1 MTEEDLVFKREN
13 LYRFSFFIE
22 NGGVEMELLKV
33 LKRNGDI
40 VDFNRLKIEKAIVG
54 AMEDLGPEHINEGLA
69 KRIARDIERELEAGV
84 LFDGRNT
91 SKTLSNPSGDNTRKT
106 LTPIPIHAIED
117 RVEEKLM
124 GSHCKDVARQYIVY
138 RASKAKIRLEKQALD
153 LLNDSNEELKTEN
166 SNKNTILNSTQRDYM
181 AGILCKDISR
191 NYFSKDLLRAHDK
204 GMIHIHDLD
213 FSPALP
219 MFNCCLVNLDDML
232 ENGTRLS
239 DMDIVKPKS
248 FMTACAVTAQIIFA
262 VSGNQYGGQ
271 TISLS
276 HLAPFVKISK
286 EKYERKYRE
295 LGFSG
300 ENLEKLT
307 EFSLKKEIKDGIQ
320 CLVYNV
326 ITMSNSNGQ
335 APFLSIFLWINEKSD
350 YIKETAMLIEEM
362 IQQRLDGF
370 KDKNGRAVTI
380 AFPKLLYV
388 LDDNNTYPDSPYYY
402 LTELAA
408 RCTAKR
414 MVPDYISAKK
424 MREYKEG
431 NVFPCM
437 GCVDGDEIITYK
449 FKNNIYVESFKR
461 MWFRFSKCFEVKT
474 QNNGIDEYIDLK
486 DVTIYDTKK
495 GFADCYRIIKNRSQ
509 RWKQIA
515 FENGRNILCTEDH
528 PFETENRGIVQAK
541 DLQYTDL
548 IKVNYSSYA
557 EESMD
562 KNNLEAWFLGFMLC
576 DGCYQNN
583 HVFASIAAQGED
595 DIAKRWNYVVKS
607 YYKMNSQIKL
617 WERGKKGTYYDLIM
631 LSNGN
636 YALKEIIQ
644 YFTELFGGIN
654 KISRKIPH
662 EVFSWDRSAK
672 LAFLAGMIDADG
684 YINRTTHGGS
694 IVQLGSTNKELSL
707 QQLYLAQTLGMEA
720 KIYLNHYSKKNP
732 DLIRYR
738 VEFTPTNE
746 LVEKIACEKK
756 KNNYIERE
764 QIKHVDLAKPKKIM
778 SVEKEDYSYDV
789 TTESEHFEVSGIYSH
804 NCRSFLQPY
813 YDENNQPKFYGR
825 FNQGVVT
832 LNLPYVAMQSKGNK
846 EEFWKLLEE
855 ATQKCYEALMIRHN
869 RLKKVKS
876 DVSPIHWQYG
886 ALARLN
892 PGETIEKLLYNDYS
906 SISLG
911 YAGLYECTKYM
922 TGYSHTDEHGHDFA
936 LQVMEFLNE
945 KCRKWKEE
953 THIGFSLYGTPLES
967 TTGKFAKALQRDFGV
982 VKNVSDHDYVTN
994 SYHICVRE
1002 NIDAFSKLKFE
1013 AEFQGLSTGGM
1024 ISYIEVPSMY
1034 TNIDALLSVMQFI
1047 YENTMYAEINTKSD
1061 YCFDCGFEGEIES
1074 VQDENGKYIWRCPNC
1089 GNTKLDRM
1097 SVVRRTCGYIGS
1109 NYWNQARTAEI
1120 HDRVLHL

>member
-84 LFDGRNT
+84 LFDGRNP
-91 SKTLSNPSGDNTRKT
+91 SKTLSNPSGDNTSNT

-213 FSPALP
+213 FSPVLP

-350 YIKETAMLIEEM
+350 YVKETAMLIEEM

-388 LDDNNTYPDSPYYY
+388 LDDNNTYPDSPYFY

-424 MREYKEG
+424 MSEYKEG
-431 NVFPCM
+431 NIFPCM
-437 GCVDGDEIITYK
+437 G
-449 FKNNIYVESFKR
+449 
-461 MWFRFSKCFEVKT
+461 
-474 QNNGIDEYIDLK
+474 
-486 DVTIYDTKK
+486 
-495 GFADCYRIIKNRSQ
+495 
-509 RWKQIA
+509 
-515 FENGRNILCTEDH
+515 
-528 PFETENRGIVQAK
+528 
-541 DLQYTDL
+541 
-548 IKVNYSSYA
+548 
-557 EESMD
+557 
-562 KNNLEAWFLGFMLC
+562 
-576 DGCYQNN
+576 
-583 HVFASIAAQGED
+583 
-595 DIAKRWNYVVKS
+595 
-607 YYKMNSQIKL
+607 
-617 WERGKKGTYYDLIM
+617 
-631 LSNGN
+631 
-636 YALKEIIQ
+636 
-644 YFTELFGGIN
+644 
-654 KISRKIPH
+654 
-662 EVFSWDRSAK
+662 
-672 LAFLAGMIDADG
+672 
-684 YINRTTHGGS
+684 
-694 IVQLGSTNKELSL
+694 
-707 QQLYLAQTLGMEA
+707 
-720 KIYLNHYSKKNP
+720 
-732 DLIRYR
+732 
-738 VEFTPTNE
+738 
-746 LVEKIACEKK
+746 
-756 KNNYIERE
+756 
-764 QIKHVDLAKPKKIM
+764 
-778 SVEKEDYSYDV
+778 
-789 TTESEHFEVSGIYSH
+789 
-804 NCRSFLQPY
+804 CRSFLQPY
-813 YDENNQPKFYGR
+813 YDENGSSKFYGR

-832 LNLPYVAMQSKGNK
+832 LNLPYVAMQSKGNVVD
-846 EEFWKLLEE
+846 FWRLLEE

-869 RLKKVKS
+869 RLKRVKS

-892 PGETIEKLLYNDYS
+892 QGETIEKLLYNDYS

-936 LQVMEFLNE
+936 IQVMEFLDK
-945 KCRKWKEE
+945 KCKKWKEE

-982 VKNVSDHDYVTN
+982 VKDVSDHDYVTN

-1034 TNIDALLSVMQFI
+1034 TNIDALLSVMQYI

>member
-69 KRIARDIERELEAGV
+69 KRIARDIERELEVGV
-84 LFDGRNT
+84 LFDGRNP
-91 SKTLSNPSGDNTRKT
+91 SKTLSNPSGDNTSKT

-213 FSPALP
+213 FSPVLP

-350 YIKETAMLIEEM
+350 YVKETAMLIEEM

-388 LDDNNTYPDSPYYY
+388 LDDNNTYPDSPYFY

-424 MREYKEG
+424 MSEYKEG
-431 NVFPCM
+431 NIFPCM
-437 GCVDGDEIITYK
+437 G
-449 FKNNIYVESFKR
+449 
-461 MWFRFSKCFEVKT
+461 
-474 QNNGIDEYIDLK
+474 
-486 DVTIYDTKK
+486 
-495 GFADCYRIIKNRSQ
+495 
-509 RWKQIA
+509 
-515 FENGRNILCTEDH
+515 
-528 PFETENRGIVQAK
+528 
-541 DLQYTDL
+541 
-548 IKVNYSSYA
+548 
-557 EESMD
+557 
-562 KNNLEAWFLGFMLC
+562 
-576 DGCYQNN
+576 
-583 HVFASIAAQGED
+583 
-595 DIAKRWNYVVKS
+595 
-607 YYKMNSQIKL
+607 
-617 WERGKKGTYYDLIM
+617 
-631 LSNGN
+631 
-636 YALKEIIQ
+636 
-644 YFTELFGGIN
+644 
-654 KISRKIPH
+654 
-662 EVFSWDRSAK
+662 
-672 LAFLAGMIDADG
+672 
-684 YINRTTHGGS
+684 
-694 IVQLGSTNKELSL
+694 
-707 QQLYLAQTLGMEA
+707 
-720 KIYLNHYSKKNP
+720 
-732 DLIRYR
+732 
-738 VEFTPTNE
+738 
-746 LVEKIACEKK
+746 
-756 KNNYIERE
+756 
-764 QIKHVDLAKPKKIM
+764 
-778 SVEKEDYSYDV
+778 
-789 TTESEHFEVSGIYSH
+789 
-804 NCRSFLQPY
+804 CRSFLQPY
-813 YDENNQPKFYGR
+813 YDENGSSKFYGR

-832 LNLPYVAMQSKGNK
+832 LNLPYVAMQSKGNVVD
-846 EEFWKLLEE
+846 FWRLLEE

-869 RLKKVKS
+869 RLKRVKS

-892 PGETIEKLLYNDYS
+892 QGETIEKLLYNDYS

-936 LQVMEFLNE
+936 IQVMEFLDK
-945 KCRKWKEE
+945 KCKKWKEE

-982 VKNVSDHDYVTN
+982 VKDVSDHDYVTN

-1034 TNIDALLSVMQFI
+1034 TNIDALLSVMQYI

>member
-1 MTEEDLVFKREN
+1 
-13 LYRFSFFIE
+13 
-22 NGGVEMELLKV
+22 MELLKV

-40 VDFNRLKIEKAIVG
+40 VDFDRLKIEKAIVG

-69 KRIARDIERELEAGV
+69 KRIARDIERELEEGV
-84 LFDGRNT
+84 IFDGRNP
-91 SKTLSNPSGDNTRKT
+91 SKTLPNPSGDNTSKT
-106 LTPIPIHAIED
+106 LTPIPINIIED

-335 APFLSIFLWINEKSD
+335 APFLSIFLWLNEKPD
-350 YIKETAMLIEEM
+350 YVKETAMLIEEM

-437 GCVDGDEIITYK
+437 G
-449 FKNNIYVESFKR
+449 
-461 MWFRFSKCFEVKT
+461 
-474 QNNGIDEYIDLK
+474 
-486 DVTIYDTKK
+486 
-495 GFADCYRIIKNRSQ
+495 
-509 RWKQIA
+509 
-515 FENGRNILCTEDH
+515 
-528 PFETENRGIVQAK
+528 
-541 DLQYTDL
+541 
-548 IKVNYSSYA
+548 
-557 EESMD
+557 
-562 KNNLEAWFLGFMLC
+562 
-576 DGCYQNN
+576 
-583 HVFASIAAQGED
+583 
-595 DIAKRWNYVVKS
+595 
-607 YYKMNSQIKL
+607 
-617 WERGKKGTYYDLIM
+617 
-631 LSNGN
+631 
-636 YALKEIIQ
+636 
-644 YFTELFGGIN
+644 
-654 KISRKIPH
+654 
-662 EVFSWDRSAK
+662 
-672 LAFLAGMIDADG
+672 
-684 YINRTTHGGS
+684 
-694 IVQLGSTNKELSL
+694 
-707 QQLYLAQTLGMEA
+707 
-720 KIYLNHYSKKNP
+720 
-732 DLIRYR
+732 
-738 VEFTPTNE
+738 
-746 LVEKIACEKK
+746 
-756 KNNYIERE
+756 
-764 QIKHVDLAKPKKIM
+764 
-778 SVEKEDYSYDV
+778 
-789 TTESEHFEVSGIYSH
+789 
-804 NCRSFLQPY
+804 CRSFLQPY

>member
-1 MTEEDLVFKREN
+1 M
-13 LYRFSFFIE
+13 
-22 NGGVEMELLKV
+22 KV

-40 VDFNRLKIEKAIVG
+40 VDFDRLKIEKAIVG

-69 KRIARDIERELEAGV
+69 KRIARDIERELEEGV
-84 LFDGRNT
+84 IFDGRNP
-91 SKTLSNPSGDNTRKT
+91 SKTLPNPSGDNTSKT
-106 LTPIPIHAIED
+106 LTPIPINIIED

-335 APFLSIFLWINEKSD
+335 APFLSIFLWLNEKPD
-350 YIKETAMLIEEM
+350 YVKETAMLIEEM

-437 GCVDGDEIITYK
+437 G
-449 FKNNIYVESFKR
+449 
-461 MWFRFSKCFEVKT
+461 
-474 QNNGIDEYIDLK
+474 
-486 DVTIYDTKK
+486 
-495 GFADCYRIIKNRSQ
+495 
-509 RWKQIA
+509 
-515 FENGRNILCTEDH
+515 
-528 PFETENRGIVQAK
+528 
-541 DLQYTDL
+541 
-548 IKVNYSSYA
+548 
-557 EESMD
+557 
-562 KNNLEAWFLGFMLC
+562 
-576 DGCYQNN
+576 
-583 HVFASIAAQGED
+583 
-595 DIAKRWNYVVKS
+595 
-607 YYKMNSQIKL
+607 
-617 WERGKKGTYYDLIM
+617 
-631 LSNGN
+631 
-636 YALKEIIQ
+636 
-644 YFTELFGGIN
+644 
-654 KISRKIPH
+654 
-662 EVFSWDRSAK
+662 
-672 LAFLAGMIDADG
+672 
-684 YINRTTHGGS
+684 
-694 IVQLGSTNKELSL
+694 
-707 QQLYLAQTLGMEA
+707 
-720 KIYLNHYSKKNP
+720 
-732 DLIRYR
+732 
-738 VEFTPTNE
+738 
-746 LVEKIACEKK
+746 
-756 KNNYIERE
+756 
-764 QIKHVDLAKPKKIM
+764 
-778 SVEKEDYSYDV
+778 
-789 TTESEHFEVSGIYSH
+789 
-804 NCRSFLQPY
+804 CRSFLQPY

>member
-1 MTEEDLVFKREN
+1 
-13 LYRFSFFIE
+13 
-22 NGGVEMELLKV
+22 MELLKV

-40 VDFNRLKIEKAIVG
+40 VDFDRFKIEKAIVG
-54 AMEDLGPEHINEGLA
+54 AMEDLAPEHINEGLA
-69 KRIARDIERELEAGV
+69 KRIARDIERELEEGV
-84 LFDGRNT
+84 LFDGRNP
-91 SKTLSNPSGDNTRKT
+91 SKTLPNPSGDNPSKT
-106 LTPIPIHAIED
+106 LTPIPINIIED

-335 APFLSIFLWINEKSD
+335 APFLSIFLWLNEKPD
-350 YIKETAMLIEEM
+350 YVKETAMLIEEM

-388 LDDNNTYPDSPYYY
+388 LDDNNTYPGSPYYY

-437 GCVDGDEIITYK
+437 G
-449 FKNNIYVESFKR
+449 
-461 MWFRFSKCFEVKT
+461 
-474 QNNGIDEYIDLK
+474 
-486 DVTIYDTKK
+486 
-495 GFADCYRIIKNRSQ
+495 
-509 RWKQIA
+509 
-515 FENGRNILCTEDH
+515 
-528 PFETENRGIVQAK
+528 
-541 DLQYTDL
+541 
-548 IKVNYSSYA
+548 
-557 EESMD
+557 
-562 KNNLEAWFLGFMLC
+562 
-576 DGCYQNN
+576 
-583 HVFASIAAQGED
+583 
-595 DIAKRWNYVVKS
+595 
-607 YYKMNSQIKL
+607 
-617 WERGKKGTYYDLIM
+617 
-631 LSNGN
+631 
-636 YALKEIIQ
+636 
-644 YFTELFGGIN
+644 
-654 KISRKIPH
+654 
-662 EVFSWDRSAK
+662 
-672 LAFLAGMIDADG
+672 
-684 YINRTTHGGS
+684 
-694 IVQLGSTNKELSL
+694 
-707 QQLYLAQTLGMEA
+707 
-720 KIYLNHYSKKNP
+720 
-732 DLIRYR
+732 
-738 VEFTPTNE
+738 
-746 LVEKIACEKK
+746 
-756 KNNYIERE
+756 
-764 QIKHVDLAKPKKIM
+764 
-778 SVEKEDYSYDV
+778 
-789 TTESEHFEVSGIYSH
+789 
-804 NCRSFLQPY
+804 CRSFLQPY

-846 EEFWKLLEE
+846 EEFWRLLEE

-892 PGETIEKLLYNDYS
+892 PGENIEELLYNDYS

-936 LQVMEFLNE
+936 IQVMEILDK
-945 KCRKWKEE
+945 KCKKWKEE

-1034 TNIDALLSVMQFI
+1034 TNIDALLSVMQYI

>member
-69 KRIARDIERELEAGV
+69 KRIARDIEREMEAGV
-84 LFDGRNT
+84 LFDGRNP
-91 SKTLSNPSGDNTRKT
+91 SKTLSNPSGDNTSNT

-350 YIKETAMLIEEM
+350 YVKETAMLIEEM

-437 GCVDGDEIITYK
+437 GC
-449 FKNNIYVESFKR
+449 
-461 MWFRFSKCFEVKT
+461 
-474 QNNGIDEYIDLK
+474 
-486 DVTIYDTKK
+486 
-495 GFADCYRIIKNRSQ
+495 
-509 RWKQIA
+509 
-515 FENGRNILCTEDH
+515 
-528 PFETENRGIVQAK
+528 
-541 DLQYTDL
+541 
-548 IKVNYSSYA
+548 
-557 EESMD
+557 
-562 KNNLEAWFLGFMLC
+562 
-576 DGCYQNN
+576 
-583 HVFASIAAQGED
+583 
-595 DIAKRWNYVVKS
+595 
-607 YYKMNSQIKL
+607 
-617 WERGKKGTYYDLIM
+617 
-631 LSNGN
+631 
-636 YALKEIIQ
+636 
-644 YFTELFGGIN
+644 
-654 KISRKIPH
+654 
-662 EVFSWDRSAK
+662 
-672 LAFLAGMIDADG
+672 
-684 YINRTTHGGS
+684 
-694 IVQLGSTNKELSL
+694 
-707 QQLYLAQTLGMEA
+707 
-720 KIYLNHYSKKNP
+720 
-732 DLIRYR
+732 
-738 VEFTPTNE
+738 
-746 LVEKIACEKK
+746 
-756 KNNYIERE
+756 
-764 QIKHVDLAKPKKIM
+764 
-778 SVEKEDYSYDV
+778 
-789 TTESEHFEVSGIYSH
+789 
-804 NCRSFLQPY
+804 RSFLQPY

-892 PGETIEKLLYNDYS
+892 QGETIEKLLYNDYS

-936 LQVMEFLNE
+936 IQVMEFLDK
-945 KCRKWKEE
+945 KCKKWKEE

-967 TTGKFAKALQRDFGV
+967 TTGKFAKALQRDFGI
-982 VKNVSDHDYVTN
+982 VKDVSDHDYVTN

-1034 TNIDALLSVMQFI
+1034 TNIDALLSVMQYI

-1061 YCFDCGFEGEIES
+1061 YCFDCGYEGEIES

>member
-84 LFDGRNT
+84 LFDGRNP
-91 SKTLSNPSGDNTRKT
+91 SKTLSNPSGDNTSNT
-106 LTPIPIHAIED
+106 LTPIPINIIED

-335 APFLSIFLWINEKSD
+335 APFLSIFLWLNEKPD
-350 YIKETAMLIEEM
+350 YVKETAMLIEEM

-388 LDDNNTYPDSPYYY
+388 LDDNNTYPGSPYYY

-437 GCVDGDEIITYK
+437 G
-449 FKNNIYVESFKR
+449 
-461 MWFRFSKCFEVKT
+461 
-474 QNNGIDEYIDLK
+474 
-486 DVTIYDTKK
+486 
-495 GFADCYRIIKNRSQ
+495 
-509 RWKQIA
+509 
-515 FENGRNILCTEDH
+515 
-528 PFETENRGIVQAK
+528 
-541 DLQYTDL
+541 
-548 IKVNYSSYA
+548 
-557 EESMD
+557 
-562 KNNLEAWFLGFMLC
+562 
-576 DGCYQNN
+576 
-583 HVFASIAAQGED
+583 
-595 DIAKRWNYVVKS
+595 
-607 YYKMNSQIKL
+607 
-617 WERGKKGTYYDLIM
+617 
-631 LSNGN
+631 
-636 YALKEIIQ
+636 
-644 YFTELFGGIN
+644 
-654 KISRKIPH
+654 
-662 EVFSWDRSAK
+662 
-672 LAFLAGMIDADG
+672 
-684 YINRTTHGGS
+684 
-694 IVQLGSTNKELSL
+694 
-707 QQLYLAQTLGMEA
+707 
-720 KIYLNHYSKKNP
+720 
-732 DLIRYR
+732 
-738 VEFTPTNE
+738 
-746 LVEKIACEKK
+746 
-756 KNNYIERE
+756 
-764 QIKHVDLAKPKKIM
+764 
-778 SVEKEDYSYDV
+778 
-789 TTESEHFEVSGIYSH
+789 
-804 NCRSFLQPY
+804 CRSFLQPY

-846 EEFWKLLEE
+846 EEFWRLLEE

-892 PGETIEKLLYNDYS
+892 PGEYIEKLLYNDYS

-936 LQVMEFLNE
+936 VQVMEFLNE

-953 THIGFSLYGTPLES
+953 THVGFSLYGTPLES

-1034 TNIDALLSVMQFI
+1034 TNIDALLSVMQYI

>member
-1 MTEEDLVFKREN
+1 
-13 LYRFSFFIE
+13 
-22 NGGVEMELLKV
+22 MELLKV

-40 VDFNRLKIEKAIVG
+40 VDFDRFKIEKAIVG

-69 KRIARDIERELEAGV
+69 KRIARDIERELEDGV
-84 LFDGRNT
+84 LFDGRNP
-91 SKTLSNPSGDNTRKT
+91 SKTLPNPSGDNPSKT
-106 LTPIPIHAIED
+106 LTPIPINIIED

-335 APFLSIFLWINEKSD
+335 APFLSIFLWLNEKPD
-350 YIKETAMLIEEM
+350 YVKETAMLIEEM

-437 GCVDGDEIITYK
+437 G
-449 FKNNIYVESFKR
+449 
-461 MWFRFSKCFEVKT
+461 
-474 QNNGIDEYIDLK
+474 
-486 DVTIYDTKK
+486 
-495 GFADCYRIIKNRSQ
+495 
-509 RWKQIA
+509 
-515 FENGRNILCTEDH
+515 
-528 PFETENRGIVQAK
+528 
-541 DLQYTDL
+541 
-548 IKVNYSSYA
+548 
-557 EESMD
+557 
-562 KNNLEAWFLGFMLC
+562 
-576 DGCYQNN
+576 
-583 HVFASIAAQGED
+583 
-595 DIAKRWNYVVKS
+595 
-607 YYKMNSQIKL
+607 
-617 WERGKKGTYYDLIM
+617 
-631 LSNGN
+631 
-636 YALKEIIQ
+636 
-644 YFTELFGGIN
+644 
-654 KISRKIPH
+654 
-662 EVFSWDRSAK
+662 
-672 LAFLAGMIDADG
+672 
-684 YINRTTHGGS
+684 
-694 IVQLGSTNKELSL
+694 
-707 QQLYLAQTLGMEA
+707 
-720 KIYLNHYSKKNP
+720 
-732 DLIRYR
+732 
-738 VEFTPTNE
+738 
-746 LVEKIACEKK
+746 
-756 KNNYIERE
+756 
-764 QIKHVDLAKPKKIM
+764 
-778 SVEKEDYSYDV
+778 
-789 TTESEHFEVSGIYSH
+789 
-804 NCRSFLQPY
+804 CRSFLQPY

>member
-1 MTEEDLVFKREN
+1 MFLITYFIKGFILHFYVIIYMTEEDLVFKREN

-22 NGGVEMELLKV
+22 NGGVEMEILQV
-33 LKRNGDI
+33 IKRNGDI
-40 VDFNRLKIEKAIVG
+40 VDFDRLKIEKAILG
-54 AMEDLGPEHINEGLA
+54 AMEDLGEAHINDGLA
-69 KRIARDIERELEAGV
+69 KRIARDIERELR
-84 LFDGRNT
+84 DGENTSKNLAKTHDDNT
-91 SKTLSNPSGDNTRKT
+91 SKTL
-106 LTPIPIHAIED
+106 TPIAIHTIED

-191 NYFSKDLLRAHDK
+191 NYFSKELLRAHDK

-219 MFNCCLVNLDDML
+219 MFNCCLVNLDDMVQ
-232 ENGTRLS
+232 NGTRLS

-262 VSGNQYGGQ
+262 ISGNQYGGQ

-276 HLAPFVKISK
+276 HLAPFVRISK

-300 ENLEKLT
+300 ENLDKLT
-307 EFSLKKEIKDGIQ
+307 NFSLKKEIKDGIQ

-335 APFLSIFLWINEKSD
+335 APFLSIFLWLNEKPN
-350 YIKETAMLIEEM
+350 YVKETAMLIEEM

-388 LDDNNTYPDSPYYY
+388 LDDNNTYPGSSYYY
-402 LTELAA
+402 LTELSAK
-408 RCTAKR
+408 CTAKR

-424 MREYKEG
+424 MKEYKEG

-437 GCVDGDEIITYK
+437 GCVDGDETVSFTII
-449 FKNNIYVESFKR
+449 NNSITRYHNVKIQDMWKMMSEIYP
-461 MWFRFSKCFEVKT
+461 VKK
-474 QNNGIDEYIDLK
+474 QLNGTDEYIDLK
-486 DVTIYDTKK
+486 GVKILDTKK
-495 GFADCYRIIKNRSQ
+495 GDVDCYRIIKNYSKE
-509 RWKQIA
+509 WVEVHFSNHQI
-515 FENGRNILCTEDH
+515 ITCTNDH
-528 PFETENRGIVQAK
+528 PFDTENRGV
-541 DLQYTDL
+541 
-548 IKVNYSSYA
+548 
-557 EESMD
+557 
-562 KNNLEAWFLGFMLC
+562 
-576 DGCYQNN
+576 
-583 HVFASIAAQGED
+583 VFAGQLKINDEIACASLQE
-595 DIAKRWNYVVKS
+595 S
-607 YYKMNSQIKL
+607 
-617 WERGKKGTYYDLIM
+617 
-631 LSNGN
+631 
-636 YALKEIIQ
+636 KEHIVRVIDV
-644 YFTELFGGIN
+644 N
-654 KISRKIPH
+654 KIDKS
-662 EVFSWDRSAK
+662 
-672 LAFLAGMIDADG
+672 
-684 YINRTTHGGS
+684 
-694 IVQLGSTNKELSL
+694 
-707 QQLYLAQTLGMEA
+707 
-720 KIYLNHYSKKNP
+720 
-732 DLIRYR
+732 
-738 VEFTPTNE
+738 
-746 LVEKIACEKK
+746 
-756 KNNYIERE
+756 
-764 QIKHVDLAKPKKIM
+764 
-778 SVEKEDYSYDV
+778 DYSYDV

-832 LNLPYVAMQSKGNK
+832 LNLPYVAMKSKGNI
-846 EEFWKLLEE
+846 EEFWRLMEE

-869 RLKKVKS
+869 RLKRVKS
-876 DVSPIHWQYG
+876 DVSPVHWQYG
-886 ALARLN
+886 GLARLK
-892 PGETIEKLLYNDYS
+892 PGETIEKLLYDDYS

-911 YAGLYECTKYM
+911 YAGLYECTNYM
-922 TGYSHTDEHGHDFA
+922 TGYSHTDERGHDFA
-936 LQVMEFLNE
+936 IQVMKFLND
-945 KCRKWKEE
+945 KCKTWKEN

-967 TTGKFAKALQRDFGV
+967 TTGKFAKALQRDFGI
-982 VKNVSDHDYVTN
+982 VKDVSDHDYVTN

-1013 AEFQGLSTGGM
+1013 SEFQGLSTGGM

-1034 TNIDALLSVMQFI
+1034 TNIEALLSVMQYI

>member
-84 LFDGRNT
+84 LFDGRNP
-91 SKTLSNPSGDNTRKT
+91 SKTLSNPSGDNTSKT
-106 LTPIPIHAIED
+106 LTPIPIHGIED

-213 FSPALP
+213 FSPVLP

-350 YIKETAMLIEEM
+350 YVKETAMLIEEM

-388 LDDNNTYPDSPYYY
+388 LDDNNTYPDSPYFY

-424 MREYKEG
+424 MSEYKEG
-431 NVFPCM
+431 NIFPCM
-437 GCVDGDEIITYK
+437 G
-449 FKNNIYVESFKR
+449 
-461 MWFRFSKCFEVKT
+461 
-474 QNNGIDEYIDLK
+474 
-486 DVTIYDTKK
+486 
-495 GFADCYRIIKNRSQ
+495 
-509 RWKQIA
+509 
-515 FENGRNILCTEDH
+515 
-528 PFETENRGIVQAK
+528 
-541 DLQYTDL
+541 
-548 IKVNYSSYA
+548 
-557 EESMD
+557 
-562 KNNLEAWFLGFMLC
+562 
-576 DGCYQNN
+576 
-583 HVFASIAAQGED
+583 
-595 DIAKRWNYVVKS
+595 
-607 YYKMNSQIKL
+607 
-617 WERGKKGTYYDLIM
+617 
-631 LSNGN
+631 
-636 YALKEIIQ
+636 
-644 YFTELFGGIN
+644 
-654 KISRKIPH
+654 
-662 EVFSWDRSAK
+662 
-672 LAFLAGMIDADG
+672 
-684 YINRTTHGGS
+684 
-694 IVQLGSTNKELSL
+694 
-707 QQLYLAQTLGMEA
+707 
-720 KIYLNHYSKKNP
+720 
-732 DLIRYR
+732 
-738 VEFTPTNE
+738 
-746 LVEKIACEKK
+746 
-756 KNNYIERE
+756 
-764 QIKHVDLAKPKKIM
+764 
-778 SVEKEDYSYDV
+778 
-789 TTESEHFEVSGIYSH
+789 
-804 NCRSFLQPY
+804 CRSFLQPY
-813 YDENNQPKFYGR
+813 YDENGSSKFYGR

-832 LNLPYVAMQSKGNK
+832 LNLPYVAMQSKGNVVD
-846 EEFWKLLEE
+846 FWRLLEE

-869 RLKKVKS
+869 RLKRVKS

-892 PGETIEKLLYNDYS
+892 QGETIEKLLYNDYS

-936 LQVMEFLNE
+936 IQVMEFLDK
-945 KCRKWKEE
+945 KCKKWKEE

-982 VKNVSDHDYVTN
+982 VKDVSDHDYVTN

-1034 TNIDALLSVMQFI
+1034 TNIDALLSVMQYI

>member
-1 MTEEDLVFKREN
+1 
-13 LYRFSFFIE
+13 
-22 NGGVEMELLKV
+22 MEILQV
-33 LKRNGDI
+33 IKRNGDI
-40 VDFNRLKIEKAIVG
+40 VDFDRLKIEKAIVG
-54 AMEDLGPEHINEGLA
+54 AMEDLDEEHINDGLA
-69 KRIARDIERELEAGV
+69 KRIARDIERELRE
-84 LFDGRNT
+84 DENT
-91 SKTLSNPSGDNTRKT
+91 SKNLA
-106 LTPIPIHAIED
+106 PIPIHTIED

-232 ENGTRLS
+232 QNGTRLS

-335 APFLSIFLWINEKSD
+335 APFLSIFLWLNEKPD
-350 YIKETAMLIEEM
+350 YVKETAMLIEEM

-388 LDDNNTYPDSPYYY
+388 LDDNNIYQGSPYYY

-437 GCVDGDEIITYK
+437 GC
-449 FKNNIYVESFKR
+449 
-461 MWFRFSKCFEVKT
+461 
-474 QNNGIDEYIDLK
+474 
-486 DVTIYDTKK
+486 
-495 GFADCYRIIKNRSQ
+495 
-509 RWKQIA
+509 
-515 FENGRNILCTEDH
+515 
-528 PFETENRGIVQAK
+528 
-541 DLQYTDL
+541 
-548 IKVNYSSYA
+548 
-557 EESMD
+557 
-562 KNNLEAWFLGFMLC
+562 
-576 DGCYQNN
+576 
-583 HVFASIAAQGED
+583 
-595 DIAKRWNYVVKS
+595 
-607 YYKMNSQIKL
+607 
-617 WERGKKGTYYDLIM
+617 
-631 LSNGN
+631 
-636 YALKEIIQ
+636 
-644 YFTELFGGIN
+644 
-654 KISRKIPH
+654 
-662 EVFSWDRSAK
+662 
-672 LAFLAGMIDADG
+672 
-684 YINRTTHGGS
+684 
-694 IVQLGSTNKELSL
+694 
-707 QQLYLAQTLGMEA
+707 
-720 KIYLNHYSKKNP
+720 
-732 DLIRYR
+732 
-738 VEFTPTNE
+738 
-746 LVEKIACEKK
+746 
-756 KNNYIERE
+756 
-764 QIKHVDLAKPKKIM
+764 
-778 SVEKEDYSYDV
+778 
-789 TTESEHFEVSGIYSH
+789 
-804 NCRSFLQPY
+804 RSFLQPY

-832 LNLPYVAMQSKGNK
+832 LNLPYVAMQSKGNVVD
-846 EEFWKLLEE
+846 FWRLLEE

-869 RLKKVKS
+869 RLKRVKS

-892 PGETIEKLLYNDYS
+892 QGETIEKLLYNDYS

-936 LQVMEFLNE
+936 IQVMEFLDK
-945 KCRKWKEE
+945 KCKKWKEE

-967 TTGKFAKALQRDFGV
+967 TTGKFAKALQRDFGI
-982 VKNVSDHDYVTN
+982 VKDVSDHDYVTN

-1034 TNIDALLSVMQFI
+1034 TNIDALLSVMQYI

-1061 YCFDCGFEGEIES
+1061 YCFDCGYEGEIES

>member
-1 MTEEDLVFKREN
+1 
-13 LYRFSFFIE
+13 
-22 NGGVEMELLKV
+22 MELLKV

-69 KRIARDIERELEAGV
+69 KRIARDIERELEVGV
-84 LFDGRNT
+84 LFDGRNP
-91 SKTLSNPSGDNTRKT
+91 SKTLSNPSGDNTSKT

-213 FSPALP
+213 FSPVLP

-350 YIKETAMLIEEM
+350 YVKETAMLIEEM

-388 LDDNNTYPDSPYYY
+388 LDDNNTYPDSPYFY

-424 MREYKEG
+424 MSEYKEG
-431 NVFPCM
+431 NIFPCM
-437 GCVDGDEIITYK
+437 G
-449 FKNNIYVESFKR
+449 
-461 MWFRFSKCFEVKT
+461 
-474 QNNGIDEYIDLK
+474 
-486 DVTIYDTKK
+486 
-495 GFADCYRIIKNRSQ
+495 
-509 RWKQIA
+509 
-515 FENGRNILCTEDH
+515 
-528 PFETENRGIVQAK
+528 
-541 DLQYTDL
+541 
-548 IKVNYSSYA
+548 
-557 EESMD
+557 
-562 KNNLEAWFLGFMLC
+562 
-576 DGCYQNN
+576 
-583 HVFASIAAQGED
+583 
-595 DIAKRWNYVVKS
+595 
-607 YYKMNSQIKL
+607 
-617 WERGKKGTYYDLIM
+617 
-631 LSNGN
+631 
-636 YALKEIIQ
+636 
-644 YFTELFGGIN
+644 
-654 KISRKIPH
+654 
-662 EVFSWDRSAK
+662 
-672 LAFLAGMIDADG
+672 
-684 YINRTTHGGS
+684 
-694 IVQLGSTNKELSL
+694 
-707 QQLYLAQTLGMEA
+707 
-720 KIYLNHYSKKNP
+720 
-732 DLIRYR
+732 
-738 VEFTPTNE
+738 
-746 LVEKIACEKK
+746 
-756 KNNYIERE
+756 
-764 QIKHVDLAKPKKIM
+764 
-778 SVEKEDYSYDV
+778 
-789 TTESEHFEVSGIYSH
+789 
-804 NCRSFLQPY
+804 CRSFLQPY
-813 YDENNQPKFYGR
+813 YDENGSSKFYGR

-832 LNLPYVAMQSKGNK
+832 LNLPYVAMQSKGNVVD
-846 EEFWKLLEE
+846 FWRLLEE

-869 RLKKVKS
+869 RLKRVKS

-892 PGETIEKLLYNDYS
+892 QGETIEKLLYNDYS

-936 LQVMEFLNE
+936 IQVMEFLDK
-945 KCRKWKEE
+945 KCKKWKEE

-982 VKNVSDHDYVTN
+982 VKDVSDHDYVTN

-1034 TNIDALLSVMQFI
+1034 TNIDALLSVMQYI

>member
-69 KRIARDIERELEAGV
+69 KRIARDIERELEDGV
-84 LFDGRNT
+84 LFDGRNP
-91 SKTLSNPSGDNTRKT
+91 SKTLPNPSGDNPSKT
-106 LTPIPIHAIED
+106 LTPIPINIIED

-335 APFLSIFLWINEKSD
+335 APFLSIFLWLNEKPD
-350 YIKETAMLIEEM
+350 YVKETAMLIEEM

-437 GCVDGDEIITYK
+437 G
-449 FKNNIYVESFKR
+449 
-461 MWFRFSKCFEVKT
+461 
-474 QNNGIDEYIDLK
+474 
-486 DVTIYDTKK
+486 
-495 GFADCYRIIKNRSQ
+495 
-509 RWKQIA
+509 
-515 FENGRNILCTEDH
+515 
-528 PFETENRGIVQAK
+528 
-541 DLQYTDL
+541 
-548 IKVNYSSYA
+548 
-557 EESMD
+557 
-562 KNNLEAWFLGFMLC
+562 
-576 DGCYQNN
+576 
-583 HVFASIAAQGED
+583 
-595 DIAKRWNYVVKS
+595 
-607 YYKMNSQIKL
+607 
-617 WERGKKGTYYDLIM
+617 
-631 LSNGN
+631 
-636 YALKEIIQ
+636 
-644 YFTELFGGIN
+644 
-654 KISRKIPH
+654 
-662 EVFSWDRSAK
+662 
-672 LAFLAGMIDADG
+672 
-684 YINRTTHGGS
+684 
-694 IVQLGSTNKELSL
+694 
-707 QQLYLAQTLGMEA
+707 
-720 KIYLNHYSKKNP
+720 
-732 DLIRYR
+732 
-738 VEFTPTNE
+738 
-746 LVEKIACEKK
+746 
-756 KNNYIERE
+756 
-764 QIKHVDLAKPKKIM
+764 
-778 SVEKEDYSYDV
+778 
-789 TTESEHFEVSGIYSH
+789 
-804 NCRSFLQPY
+804 CRSFLQPY

-906 SISLG
+906 SISIG

>member
-1 MTEEDLVFKREN
+1 
-13 LYRFSFFIE
+13 
-22 NGGVEMELLKV
+22 MELLKV

-40 VDFNRLKIEKAIVG
+40 VDFDRFKIEKAIVG
-54 AMEDLGPEHINEGLA
+54 AMEDLAPEHINEGLA
-69 KRIARDIERELEAGV
+69 KRIARDIERELEEGV
-84 LFDGRNT
+84 LFDGRNP
-91 SKTLSNPSGDNTRKT
+91 SKTLPNPSGDNTSKT
-106 LTPIPIHAIED
+106 LTPIPIHVIED

-335 APFLSIFLWINEKSD
+335 APFLSIFLWLNEKPD
-350 YIKETAMLIEEM
+350 YVKETAMLIEEM

-437 GCVDGDEIITYK
+437 GC
-449 FKNNIYVESFKR
+449 
-461 MWFRFSKCFEVKT
+461 
-474 QNNGIDEYIDLK
+474 
-486 DVTIYDTKK
+486 
-495 GFADCYRIIKNRSQ
+495 
-509 RWKQIA
+509 
-515 FENGRNILCTEDH
+515 
-528 PFETENRGIVQAK
+528 
-541 DLQYTDL
+541 
-548 IKVNYSSYA
+548 
-557 EESMD
+557 
-562 KNNLEAWFLGFMLC
+562 
-576 DGCYQNN
+576 
-583 HVFASIAAQGED
+583 
-595 DIAKRWNYVVKS
+595 
-607 YYKMNSQIKL
+607 
-617 WERGKKGTYYDLIM
+617 
-631 LSNGN
+631 
-636 YALKEIIQ
+636 
-644 YFTELFGGIN
+644 
-654 KISRKIPH
+654 
-662 EVFSWDRSAK
+662 
-672 LAFLAGMIDADG
+672 
-684 YINRTTHGGS
+684 
-694 IVQLGSTNKELSL
+694 
-707 QQLYLAQTLGMEA
+707 
-720 KIYLNHYSKKNP
+720 
-732 DLIRYR
+732 
-738 VEFTPTNE
+738 
-746 LVEKIACEKK
+746 
-756 KNNYIERE
+756 
-764 QIKHVDLAKPKKIM
+764 
-778 SVEKEDYSYDV
+778 
-789 TTESEHFEVSGIYSH
+789 
-804 NCRSFLQPY
+804 RSFLQPY

-846 EEFWKLLEE
+846 EEFWRLLEE

-892 PGETIEKLLYNDYS
+892 PGENIEELLYNDYS

-936 LQVMEFLNE
+936 IQVMEILDK
-945 KCRKWKEE
+945 KCKKWKEE

-1034 TNIDALLSVMQFI
+1034 TNIDALLSVMQYI

>member
-69 KRIARDIERELEAGV
+69 KRIARDIERELEEGV
-84 LFDGRNT
+84 LFDGRNP
-91 SKTLSNPSGDNTRKT
+91 SKTLPNPSGDNTSKT

-350 YIKETAMLIEEM
+350 YVKETAMLIEEM

-437 GCVDGDEIITYK
+437 G
-449 FKNNIYVESFKR
+449 
-461 MWFRFSKCFEVKT
+461 
-474 QNNGIDEYIDLK
+474 
-486 DVTIYDTKK
+486 
-495 GFADCYRIIKNRSQ
+495 
-509 RWKQIA
+509 
-515 FENGRNILCTEDH
+515 
-528 PFETENRGIVQAK
+528 
-541 DLQYTDL
+541 
-548 IKVNYSSYA
+548 
-557 EESMD
+557 
-562 KNNLEAWFLGFMLC
+562 
-576 DGCYQNN
+576 
-583 HVFASIAAQGED
+583 
-595 DIAKRWNYVVKS
+595 
-607 YYKMNSQIKL
+607 
-617 WERGKKGTYYDLIM
+617 
-631 LSNGN
+631 
-636 YALKEIIQ
+636 
-644 YFTELFGGIN
+644 
-654 KISRKIPH
+654 
-662 EVFSWDRSAK
+662 
-672 LAFLAGMIDADG
+672 
-684 YINRTTHGGS
+684 
-694 IVQLGSTNKELSL
+694 
-707 QQLYLAQTLGMEA
+707 
-720 KIYLNHYSKKNP
+720 
-732 DLIRYR
+732 
-738 VEFTPTNE
+738 
-746 LVEKIACEKK
+746 
-756 KNNYIERE
+756 
-764 QIKHVDLAKPKKIM
+764 
-778 SVEKEDYSYDV
+778 
-789 TTESEHFEVSGIYSH
+789 
-804 NCRSFLQPY
+804 CRSFLQPY

-1109 NYWNQARTAEI
+1109 NYWNQSRTAEI

>member
-84 LFDGRNT
+84 LFDGRNP
-91 SKTLSNPSGDNTRKT
+91 SKTLSNPSGDNTSNT

-350 YIKETAMLIEEM
+350 YVKETAMLIEEM

-388 LDDNNTYPDSPYYY
+388 LDDNNTYPDSPYFY

-424 MREYKEG
+424 MSEYKEG
-431 NVFPCM
+431 NIFPCM
-437 GCVDGDEIITYK
+437 G
-449 FKNNIYVESFKR
+449 
-461 MWFRFSKCFEVKT
+461 
-474 QNNGIDEYIDLK
+474 
-486 DVTIYDTKK
+486 
-495 GFADCYRIIKNRSQ
+495 
-509 RWKQIA
+509 
-515 FENGRNILCTEDH
+515 
-528 PFETENRGIVQAK
+528 
-541 DLQYTDL
+541 
-548 IKVNYSSYA
+548 
-557 EESMD
+557 
-562 KNNLEAWFLGFMLC
+562 
-576 DGCYQNN
+576 
-583 HVFASIAAQGED
+583 
-595 DIAKRWNYVVKS
+595 
-607 YYKMNSQIKL
+607 
-617 WERGKKGTYYDLIM
+617 
-631 LSNGN
+631 
-636 YALKEIIQ
+636 
-644 YFTELFGGIN
+644 
-654 KISRKIPH
+654 
-662 EVFSWDRSAK
+662 
-672 LAFLAGMIDADG
+672 
-684 YINRTTHGGS
+684 
-694 IVQLGSTNKELSL
+694 
-707 QQLYLAQTLGMEA
+707 
-720 KIYLNHYSKKNP
+720 
-732 DLIRYR
+732 
-738 VEFTPTNE
+738 
-746 LVEKIACEKK
+746 
-756 KNNYIERE
+756 
-764 QIKHVDLAKPKKIM
+764 
-778 SVEKEDYSYDV
+778 
-789 TTESEHFEVSGIYSH
+789 
-804 NCRSFLQPY
+804 CRSFLQPY

-967 TTGKFAKALQRDFGV
+967 TTGKFAKALQRDFGI
-982 VKNVSDHDYVTN
+982 VKDVSDHDYVTN

-1034 TNIDALLSVMQFI
+1034 TNIDALLSVMQYI

>member
-1 MTEEDLVFKREN
+1 
-13 LYRFSFFIE
+13 
-22 NGGVEMELLKV
+22 MEILQV
-33 LKRNGDI
+33 IKRNGDI
-40 VDFNRLKIEKAIVG
+40 VDFDRLKIEKAIVG
-54 AMEDLGPEHINEGLA
+54 AMEDLGEAHINDGLA
-69 KRIARDIERELEAGV
+69 KRIARDIEREMREDENTSKNLAINS
-84 LFDGRNT
+84 DDNT
-91 SKTLSNPSGDNTRKT
+91 SKTLA
-106 LTPIPIHAIED
+106 PIPIHTIED

-232 ENGTRLS
+232 QNGTRLS

-271 TISLS
+271 TVSLS
-276 HLAPFVKISK
+276 HLAPFVRISK

-335 APFLSIFLWINEKSD
+335 APFLSIFLWINEKPD
-350 YIKETAMLIEEM
+350 YVKETAMLIEEM

-370 KDKNGRAVTI
+370 KDKNGRSVTI

-388 LDDNNTYPDSPYYY
+388 LDDNNTYPGSRYYY
-402 LTELAA
+402 LTELSAK
-408 RCTAKR
+408 CTAKR

-424 MREYKEG
+424 MKEYKEG

-437 GCVDGDEIITYK
+437 GCVDGDETVSFTIIDNSTTRYHNVK
-449 FKNNIYVESFKR
+449 IRDMWKMMSEIYPIK
-461 MWFRFSKCFEVKT
+461 K
-474 QNNGIDEYIDLK
+474 QLNGKDEYIDLK
-486 DVTIYDTKK
+486 GIKILDTKK
-495 GFADCYRIIKNRSQ
+495 GDVDCYRIIKNYSKE
-509 RWKQIA
+509 WVEVHFSNHQI
-515 FENGRNILCTEDH
+515 ITCTNDH
-528 PFETENRGIVQAK
+528 PFDTENREV
-541 DLQYTDL
+541 
-548 IKVNYSSYA
+548 
-557 EESMD
+557 
-562 KNNLEAWFLGFMLC
+562 
-576 DGCYQNN
+576 
-583 HVFASIAAQGED
+583 VFAGQLKINDEIACSSLQEPKEHIVRV
-595 DIAKRWNYVVKS
+595 IAV
-607 YYKMNSQIKL
+607 
-617 WERGKKGTYYDLIM
+617 
-631 LSNGN
+631 
-636 YALKEIIQ
+636 
-644 YFTELFGGIN
+644 N
-654 KISRKIPH
+654 KI
-662 EVFSWDRSAK
+662 D
-672 LAFLAGMIDADG
+672 
-684 YINRTTHGGS
+684 
-694 IVQLGSTNKELSL
+694 
-707 QQLYLAQTLGMEA
+707 
-720 KIYLNHYSKKNP
+720 
-732 DLIRYR
+732 
-738 VEFTPTNE
+738 
-746 LVEKIACEKK
+746 
-756 KNNYIERE
+756 
-764 QIKHVDLAKPKKIM
+764 
-778 SVEKEDYSYDV
+778 KEDFSYDV

-832 LNLPYVAMQSKGNK
+832 LNLPYVAMQSKGNVVD
-846 EEFWKLLEE
+846 FWRLLEE

-869 RLKKVKS
+869 RLKRVKS

-892 PGETIEKLLYNDYS
+892 QGETIEKLLYNDYS

-936 LQVMEFLNE
+936 IQVMEFLNE

-982 VKNVSDHDYVTN
+982 VKDVSDHDYVTN

-1034 TNIDALLSVMQFI
+1034 TNIDALLSVMQYI

-1061 YCFDCGFEGEIES
+1061 YCFDCGYEGEIES
-1074 VQDENGKYIWRCPNC
+1074 VQDENGKYIWKCPNC

>member
-1 MTEEDLVFKREN
+1 
-13 LYRFSFFIE
+13 
-22 NGGVEMELLKV
+22 MELLKV

-40 VDFNRLKIEKAIVG
+40 VDFDRFKIEKAIVG

-69 KRIARDIERELEAGV
+69 KRIARDIERELEDGV
-84 LFDGRNT
+84 LFDGRNP
-91 SKTLSNPSGDNTRKT
+91 SKTLPNPSGDNPSKT
-106 LTPIPIHAIED
+106 LTPIPINIIED

-335 APFLSIFLWINEKSD
+335 APFLSIFLWLNEKPD
-350 YIKETAMLIEEM
+350 YVKETAMLIEEM

-437 GCVDGDEIITYK
+437 GC
-449 FKNNIYVESFKR
+449 
-461 MWFRFSKCFEVKT
+461 
-474 QNNGIDEYIDLK
+474 
-486 DVTIYDTKK
+486 
-495 GFADCYRIIKNRSQ
+495 
-509 RWKQIA
+509 
-515 FENGRNILCTEDH
+515 
-528 PFETENRGIVQAK
+528 
-541 DLQYTDL
+541 
-548 IKVNYSSYA
+548 
-557 EESMD
+557 
-562 KNNLEAWFLGFMLC
+562 
-576 DGCYQNN
+576 
-583 HVFASIAAQGED
+583 
-595 DIAKRWNYVVKS
+595 
-607 YYKMNSQIKL
+607 
-617 WERGKKGTYYDLIM
+617 
-631 LSNGN
+631 
-636 YALKEIIQ
+636 
-644 YFTELFGGIN
+644 
-654 KISRKIPH
+654 
-662 EVFSWDRSAK
+662 
-672 LAFLAGMIDADG
+672 
-684 YINRTTHGGS
+684 
-694 IVQLGSTNKELSL
+694 
-707 QQLYLAQTLGMEA
+707 
-720 KIYLNHYSKKNP
+720 
-732 DLIRYR
+732 
-738 VEFTPTNE
+738 
-746 LVEKIACEKK
+746 
-756 KNNYIERE
+756 
-764 QIKHVDLAKPKKIM
+764 
-778 SVEKEDYSYDV
+778 
-789 TTESEHFEVSGIYSH
+789 
-804 NCRSFLQPY
+804 RSFLQPY

-832 LNLPYVAMQSKGNK
+832 LNLPYVAMQSKGNVVD
-846 EEFWKLLEE
+846 FWRLLEE

-869 RLKKVKS
+869 RLKRVKS

-892 PGETIEKLLYNDYS
+892 QGETIEKLLYNDYS

-936 LQVMEFLNE
+936 IQVMEFLDK
-945 KCRKWKEE
+945 KCKKWKEE

-967 TTGKFAKALQRDFGV
+967 TTGKFAKALQRDFGI
-982 VKNVSDHDYVTN
+982 VKDVSDHDYVTN

-1034 TNIDALLSVMQFI
+1034 TNIDALLSVMQYI

-1061 YCFDCGFEGEIES
+1061 YCFDCGYEGEIES

>member
-1 MTEEDLVFKREN
+1 M
-13 LYRFSFFIE
+13 
-22 NGGVEMELLKV
+22 KV

-69 KRIARDIERELEAGV
+69 KRIARDIEREMEAGV
-84 LFDGRNT
+84 LFDGRNP
-91 SKTLSNPSGDNTRKT
+91 SKTLSNPSGDNTSNT

-350 YIKETAMLIEEM
+350 YVKETAMLIEEM

-437 GCVDGDEIITYK
+437 GC
-449 FKNNIYVESFKR
+449 
-461 MWFRFSKCFEVKT
+461 
-474 QNNGIDEYIDLK
+474 
-486 DVTIYDTKK
+486 
-495 GFADCYRIIKNRSQ
+495 
-509 RWKQIA
+509 
-515 FENGRNILCTEDH
+515 
-528 PFETENRGIVQAK
+528 
-541 DLQYTDL
+541 
-548 IKVNYSSYA
+548 
-557 EESMD
+557 
-562 KNNLEAWFLGFMLC
+562 
-576 DGCYQNN
+576 
-583 HVFASIAAQGED
+583 
-595 DIAKRWNYVVKS
+595 
-607 YYKMNSQIKL
+607 
-617 WERGKKGTYYDLIM
+617 
-631 LSNGN
+631 
-636 YALKEIIQ
+636 
-644 YFTELFGGIN
+644 
-654 KISRKIPH
+654 
-662 EVFSWDRSAK
+662 
-672 LAFLAGMIDADG
+672 
-684 YINRTTHGGS
+684 
-694 IVQLGSTNKELSL
+694 
-707 QQLYLAQTLGMEA
+707 
-720 KIYLNHYSKKNP
+720 
-732 DLIRYR
+732 
-738 VEFTPTNE
+738 
-746 LVEKIACEKK
+746 
-756 KNNYIERE
+756 
-764 QIKHVDLAKPKKIM
+764 
-778 SVEKEDYSYDV
+778 
-789 TTESEHFEVSGIYSH
+789 
-804 NCRSFLQPY
+804 RSFLQPY

-892 PGETIEKLLYNDYS
+892 QGETIEKLLYNDYS

-936 LQVMEFLNE
+936 IQVMEFLDK
-945 KCRKWKEE
+945 KCKKWKEE

-967 TTGKFAKALQRDFGV
+967 TTGKFAKALQRDFGI
-982 VKNVSDHDYVTN
+982 VKDVSDHDYVTN

-1034 TNIDALLSVMQFI
+1034 TNIDALLSVMQYI

-1061 YCFDCGFEGEIES
+1061 YCFDCGYEGEIES

>member
-1 MTEEDLVFKREN
+1 
-13 LYRFSFFIE
+13 
-22 NGGVEMELLKV
+22 MELLKV

-40 VDFNRLKIEKAIVG
+40 VDFDRFKIEKAIVG
-54 AMEDLGPEHINEGLA
+54 AMEDLAPEHINEGLA
-69 KRIARDIERELEAGV
+69 KRIARDIERELEEGV
-84 LFDGRNT
+84 LFDGRNP
-91 SKTLSNPSGDNTRKT
+91 SKTLPNPSGDNPSKT
-106 LTPIPIHAIED
+106 LTPIPINIIED

-335 APFLSIFLWINEKSD
+335 APFLSIFLWLNEKPD
-350 YIKETAMLIEEM
+350 YVKETAMLIEEM

-437 GCVDGDEIITYK
+437 G
-449 FKNNIYVESFKR
+449 
-461 MWFRFSKCFEVKT
+461 
-474 QNNGIDEYIDLK
+474 
-486 DVTIYDTKK
+486 
-495 GFADCYRIIKNRSQ
+495 
-509 RWKQIA
+509 
-515 FENGRNILCTEDH
+515 
-528 PFETENRGIVQAK
+528 
-541 DLQYTDL
+541 
-548 IKVNYSSYA
+548 
-557 EESMD
+557 
-562 KNNLEAWFLGFMLC
+562 
-576 DGCYQNN
+576 
-583 HVFASIAAQGED
+583 
-595 DIAKRWNYVVKS
+595 
-607 YYKMNSQIKL
+607 
-617 WERGKKGTYYDLIM
+617 
-631 LSNGN
+631 
-636 YALKEIIQ
+636 
-644 YFTELFGGIN
+644 
-654 KISRKIPH
+654 
-662 EVFSWDRSAK
+662 
-672 LAFLAGMIDADG
+672 
-684 YINRTTHGGS
+684 
-694 IVQLGSTNKELSL
+694 
-707 QQLYLAQTLGMEA
+707 
-720 KIYLNHYSKKNP
+720 
-732 DLIRYR
+732 
-738 VEFTPTNE
+738 
-746 LVEKIACEKK
+746 
-756 KNNYIERE
+756 
-764 QIKHVDLAKPKKIM
+764 
-778 SVEKEDYSYDV
+778 
-789 TTESEHFEVSGIYSH
+789 
-804 NCRSFLQPY
+804 CRSFLQPY

-1034 TNIDALLSVMQFI
+1034 TNIDALLSVIQFI

>member
-69 KRIARDIERELEAGV
+69 KRIARDIERELEDGV
-84 LFDGRNT
+84 LFDGRNP
-91 SKTLSNPSGDNTRKT
+91 SKTLPNPSGDNPSKT
-106 LTPIPIHAIED
+106 LTPIPINIIED

-335 APFLSIFLWINEKSD
+335 APFLSIFLWLNEKPD
-350 YIKETAMLIEEM
+350 YVKETAMLIEEM

-437 GCVDGDEIITYK
+437 G
-449 FKNNIYVESFKR
+449 
-461 MWFRFSKCFEVKT
+461 
-474 QNNGIDEYIDLK
+474 
-486 DVTIYDTKK
+486 
-495 GFADCYRIIKNRSQ
+495 
-509 RWKQIA
+509 
-515 FENGRNILCTEDH
+515 
-528 PFETENRGIVQAK
+528 
-541 DLQYTDL
+541 
-548 IKVNYSSYA
+548 
-557 EESMD
+557 
-562 KNNLEAWFLGFMLC
+562 
-576 DGCYQNN
+576 
-583 HVFASIAAQGED
+583 
-595 DIAKRWNYVVKS
+595 
-607 YYKMNSQIKL
+607 
-617 WERGKKGTYYDLIM
+617 
-631 LSNGN
+631 
-636 YALKEIIQ
+636 
-644 YFTELFGGIN
+644 
-654 KISRKIPH
+654 
-662 EVFSWDRSAK
+662 
-672 LAFLAGMIDADG
+672 
-684 YINRTTHGGS
+684 
-694 IVQLGSTNKELSL
+694 
-707 QQLYLAQTLGMEA
+707 
-720 KIYLNHYSKKNP
+720 
-732 DLIRYR
+732 
-738 VEFTPTNE
+738 
-746 LVEKIACEKK
+746 
-756 KNNYIERE
+756 
-764 QIKHVDLAKPKKIM
+764 
-778 SVEKEDYSYDV
+778 
-789 TTESEHFEVSGIYSH
+789 
-804 NCRSFLQPY
+804 CRSFLQPY

>member
-1 MTEEDLVFKREN
+1 
-13 LYRFSFFIE
+13 
-22 NGGVEMELLKV
+22 MELLKV

-40 VDFNRLKIEKAIVG
+40 VDFDRFKIEKAIVG
-54 AMEDLGPEHINEGLA
+54 AMEDLAPEHINEGLA
-69 KRIARDIERELEAGV
+69 KRIARDIERELEEGV
-84 LFDGRNT
+84 LFDGRNP
-91 SKTLSNPSGDNTRKT
+91 SKTLPNPSGDNTSKT
-106 LTPIPIHAIED
+106 LTPIPIHVIED

-335 APFLSIFLWINEKSD
+335 APFLSIFLWLNEKPD
-350 YIKETAMLIEEM
+350 YVKETAMLIEEM

-437 GCVDGDEIITYK
+437 GC
-449 FKNNIYVESFKR
+449 
-461 MWFRFSKCFEVKT
+461 
-474 QNNGIDEYIDLK
+474 
-486 DVTIYDTKK
+486 
-495 GFADCYRIIKNRSQ
+495 
-509 RWKQIA
+509 
-515 FENGRNILCTEDH
+515 
-528 PFETENRGIVQAK
+528 
-541 DLQYTDL
+541 
-548 IKVNYSSYA
+548 
-557 EESMD
+557 
-562 KNNLEAWFLGFMLC
+562 
-576 DGCYQNN
+576 
-583 HVFASIAAQGED
+583 
-595 DIAKRWNYVVKS
+595 
-607 YYKMNSQIKL
+607 
-617 WERGKKGTYYDLIM
+617 
-631 LSNGN
+631 
-636 YALKEIIQ
+636 
-644 YFTELFGGIN
+644 
-654 KISRKIPH
+654 
-662 EVFSWDRSAK
+662 
-672 LAFLAGMIDADG
+672 
-684 YINRTTHGGS
+684 
-694 IVQLGSTNKELSL
+694 
-707 QQLYLAQTLGMEA
+707 
-720 KIYLNHYSKKNP
+720 
-732 DLIRYR
+732 
-738 VEFTPTNE
+738 
-746 LVEKIACEKK
+746 
-756 KNNYIERE
+756 
-764 QIKHVDLAKPKKIM
+764 
-778 SVEKEDYSYDV
+778 
-789 TTESEHFEVSGIYSH
+789 
-804 NCRSFLQPY
+804 RSFLQPY

-846 EEFWKLLEE
+846 EEFWRLLEE

-892 PGETIEKLLYNDYS
+892 PGENIEELLYNDYS

-936 LQVMEFLNE
+936 IQVLENLDK
-945 KCRKWKEE
+945 KC
-953 THIGFSLYGTPLES
+953 
-967 TTGKFAKALQRDFGV
+967 
-982 VKNVSDHDYVTN
+982 
-994 SYHICVRE
+994 
-1002 NIDAFSKLKFE
+1002 
-1013 AEFQGLSTGGM
+1013 
-1024 ISYIEVPSMY
+1024 
-1034 TNIDALLSVMQFI
+1034 
-1047 YENTMYAEINTKSD
+1047 
-1061 YCFDCGFEGEIES
+1061 
-1074 VQDENGKYIWRCPNC
+1074 
-1089 GNTKLDRM
+1089 
-1097 SVVRRTCGYIGS
+1097 
-1109 NYWNQARTAEI
+1109 
-1120 HDRVLHL
+1120 

>member
-1 MTEEDLVFKREN
+1 MGSLFLSN
-13 LYRFSFFIE
+13 
-22 NGGVEMELLKV
+22 NGGVEMDKLKV
-33 LKRNGDI
+33 IKRNGDI
-40 VDFNRLKIEKAIVG
+40 VDFDRFKIEKAIVG
-54 AMEDLGPEHINEGLA
+54 AMEDLGTEHINDGLA
-69 KRIARDIERELEAGV
+69 KRIARDIEKELNES
-84 LFDGRNT
+84 LSLDRN
-91 SKTLSNPSGDNTRKT
+91 NTDKT
-106 LTPIPIHAIED
+106 LTPIPIHTIED

-153 LLNDSNEELKTEN
+153 LLSDANEELKTEN

-191 NYFSKDLLRAHDK
+191 NYFSKNLLRAHDK

-232 ENGTRLS
+232 QNGTKLS

-248 FMTACAVTAQIIFA
+248 FMTACTVTAQIIFA

-320 CLVYNV
+320 CLVYNI

-335 APFLSIFLWINEKSD
+335 APFLSIFLWLNEKPD
-350 YIKETAMLIEEM
+350 YVKETAMLIEEM

-388 LDDNNTYPDSPYYY
+388 LDDNNTYPGSPYYY
-402 LTELAA
+402 LTELSAK
-408 RCTAKR
+408 CTAKR

-431 NVFPCM
+431 NIFPCM
-437 GCVDGDEIITYK
+437 GCVDGNETVSFTIIDNATCYHDVRIQDMWK
-449 FKNNIYVESFKR
+449 IMSDIYP
-461 MWFRFSKCFEVKT
+461 VKK
-474 QNNGIDEYIDLK
+474 QLNGKDEYIDLK
-486 DVTIYDTKK
+486 GIKIMDTKEK
-495 GFADCYRIIKNRSQ
+495 EVDCYRIIKNYSKE
-509 RWKQIA
+509 WVKVHFSNHQI
-515 FENGRNILCTEDH
+515 LTCTSDH
-528 PFETENRGIVQAK
+528 PFDTENRGIVFAEH
-541 DLQYTDL
+541 L
-548 IKVNYSSYA
+548 KVND
-557 EESMD
+557 E
-562 KNNLEAWFLGFMLC
+562 
-576 DGCYQNN
+576 
-583 HVFASIAAQGED
+583 
-595 DIAKRWNYVVKS
+595 
-607 YYKMNSQIKL
+607 
-617 WERGKKGTYYDLIM
+617 
-631 LSNGN
+631 
-636 YALKEIIQ
+636 
-644 YFTELFGGIN
+644 
-654 KISRKIPH
+654 
-662 EVFSWDRSAK
+662 
-672 LAFLAGMIDADG
+672 
-684 YINRTTHGGS
+684 
-694 IVQLGSTNKELSL
+694 
-707 QQLYLAQTLGMEA
+707 
-720 KIYLNHYSKKNP
+720 
-732 DLIRYR
+732 
-738 VEFTPTNE
+738 
-746 LVEKIACEKK
+746 IACTSLKDTKEHTVKV
-756 KNNYIERE
+756 I
-764 QIKHVDLAKPKKIM
+764 
-778 SVEKEDYSYDV
+778 SVNKTEKEDYSYDV
-789 TTESEHFEVSGIYSH
+789 TTESGHFEVSRIYSH

-813 YDENNQPKFYGR
+813 YDANNQPKFYGR

-832 LNLPYVAMQSKGNK
+832 LNLPYVSMQSNGNK
-846 EEFWKLLEE
+846 KEFWRLMEE
-855 ATQKCYEALMIRHN
+855 VTQKCHDALMIRHN

-886 ALARLN
+886 ALARLK
-892 PGETIEKLLYNDYS
+892 PGETIEKLLYEDYS

-922 TGYSHTDEHGHDFA
+922 TGYSHTDEKGHNFA
-936 LQVMEFLNE
+936 IQVMEFLNE
-945 KCRKWKEE
+945 KCKKWKAE

-967 TTGKFAKALQRDFGV
+967 TTGKFAKALQRDFGI
-982 VKNVSDHDYVTN
+982 VKDVSDHDYVTN

-1013 AEFQGLSTGGM
+1013 SEFQGLSTGGM

-1034 TNIDALLSVMQFI
+1034 TNIDALLSVMQYI

-1074 VQDENGKYIWRCPNC
+1074 VQNENGKYIWRCPNC

-1109 NYWNQARTAEI
+1109 NYWNQARTVEI

>member
-13 LYRFSFFIE
+13 LNRFSFFVK

-40 VDFNRLKIEKAIVG
+40 VDFDRLKIEKAIVG

-84 LFDGRNT
+84 LFDGRNP
-91 SKTLSNPSGDNTRKT
+91 SKTLSNPSGDNTSNT

-335 APFLSIFLWINEKSD
+335 APFLSIFLWINEKPD
-350 YIKETAMLIEEM
+350 YVKETAMLIEEM

-388 LDDNNTYPDSPYYY
+388 LDDNNTYPDSPYFY

-424 MREYKEG
+424 MSEYKEG
-431 NVFPCM
+431 NIFPCM
-437 GCVDGDEIITYK
+437 G
-449 FKNNIYVESFKR
+449 
-461 MWFRFSKCFEVKT
+461 
-474 QNNGIDEYIDLK
+474 
-486 DVTIYDTKK
+486 
-495 GFADCYRIIKNRSQ
+495 
-509 RWKQIA
+509 
-515 FENGRNILCTEDH
+515 
-528 PFETENRGIVQAK
+528 
-541 DLQYTDL
+541 
-548 IKVNYSSYA
+548 
-557 EESMD
+557 
-562 KNNLEAWFLGFMLC
+562 
-576 DGCYQNN
+576 
-583 HVFASIAAQGED
+583 
-595 DIAKRWNYVVKS
+595 
-607 YYKMNSQIKL
+607 
-617 WERGKKGTYYDLIM
+617 
-631 LSNGN
+631 
-636 YALKEIIQ
+636 
-644 YFTELFGGIN
+644 
-654 KISRKIPH
+654 
-662 EVFSWDRSAK
+662 
-672 LAFLAGMIDADG
+672 
-684 YINRTTHGGS
+684 
-694 IVQLGSTNKELSL
+694 
-707 QQLYLAQTLGMEA
+707 
-720 KIYLNHYSKKNP
+720 
-732 DLIRYR
+732 
-738 VEFTPTNE
+738 
-746 LVEKIACEKK
+746 
-756 KNNYIERE
+756 
-764 QIKHVDLAKPKKIM
+764 
-778 SVEKEDYSYDV
+778 
-789 TTESEHFEVSGIYSH
+789 
-804 NCRSFLQPY
+804 CRSFLQPY
-813 YDENNQPKFYGR
+813 YDENGSSKFYGR

-832 LNLPYVAMQSKGNK
+832 LNLPYVAMQSKGNVVD
-846 EEFWKLLEE
+846 FWRLLEE

-869 RLKKVKS
+869 RLKRVKS

-892 PGETIEKLLYNDYS
+892 QGETIEKLLYNDYS

-936 LQVMEFLNE
+936 IQVMEFLDK
-945 KCRKWKEE
+945 KCKKWKEE

-967 TTGKFAKALQRDFGV
+967 TTGKFAKALQRDFGI
-982 VKNVSDHDYVTN
+982 VKDVSDHDYVTN

-1034 TNIDALLSVMQFI
+1034 TNIDALLSVMQYI

>member
-1 MTEEDLVFKREN
+1 MREKDWVSKREN

-84 LFDGRNT
+84 LFDGRNP
-91 SKTLSNPSGDNTRKT
+91 SKTLSNPSGDNTSNT

-335 APFLSIFLWINEKSD
+335 APFLSIFLWLNEKPD
-350 YIKETAMLIEEM
+350 YVKETAMLIEEM

-437 GCVDGDEIITYK
+437 G
-449 FKNNIYVESFKR
+449 
-461 MWFRFSKCFEVKT
+461 
-474 QNNGIDEYIDLK
+474 
-486 DVTIYDTKK
+486 
-495 GFADCYRIIKNRSQ
+495 
-509 RWKQIA
+509 
-515 FENGRNILCTEDH
+515 
-528 PFETENRGIVQAK
+528 
-541 DLQYTDL
+541 
-548 IKVNYSSYA
+548 
-557 EESMD
+557 
-562 KNNLEAWFLGFMLC
+562 
-576 DGCYQNN
+576 
-583 HVFASIAAQGED
+583 
-595 DIAKRWNYVVKS
+595 
-607 YYKMNSQIKL
+607 
-617 WERGKKGTYYDLIM
+617 
-631 LSNGN
+631 
-636 YALKEIIQ
+636 
-644 YFTELFGGIN
+644 
-654 KISRKIPH
+654 
-662 EVFSWDRSAK
+662 
-672 LAFLAGMIDADG
+672 
-684 YINRTTHGGS
+684 
-694 IVQLGSTNKELSL
+694 
-707 QQLYLAQTLGMEA
+707 
-720 KIYLNHYSKKNP
+720 
-732 DLIRYR
+732 
-738 VEFTPTNE
+738 
-746 LVEKIACEKK
+746 
-756 KNNYIERE
+756 
-764 QIKHVDLAKPKKIM
+764 
-778 SVEKEDYSYDV
+778 
-789 TTESEHFEVSGIYSH
+789 
-804 NCRSFLQPY
+804 CRSFLQPY

>member
-84 LFDGRNT
+84 LFDGRNP
-91 SKTLSNPSGDNTRKT
+91 SKTLSNPSGDNTSNT

-335 APFLSIFLWINEKSD
+335 APFLSIFLWLNEKPD
-350 YIKETAMLIEEM
+350 YVKETAMLIEEM

-437 GCVDGDEIITYK
+437 G
-449 FKNNIYVESFKR
+449 
-461 MWFRFSKCFEVKT
+461 
-474 QNNGIDEYIDLK
+474 
-486 DVTIYDTKK
+486 
-495 GFADCYRIIKNRSQ
+495 
-509 RWKQIA
+509 
-515 FENGRNILCTEDH
+515 
-528 PFETENRGIVQAK
+528 
-541 DLQYTDL
+541 
-548 IKVNYSSYA
+548 
-557 EESMD
+557 
-562 KNNLEAWFLGFMLC
+562 
-576 DGCYQNN
+576 
-583 HVFASIAAQGED
+583 
-595 DIAKRWNYVVKS
+595 
-607 YYKMNSQIKL
+607 
-617 WERGKKGTYYDLIM
+617 
-631 LSNGN
+631 
-636 YALKEIIQ
+636 
-644 YFTELFGGIN
+644 
-654 KISRKIPH
+654 
-662 EVFSWDRSAK
+662 
-672 LAFLAGMIDADG
+672 
-684 YINRTTHGGS
+684 
-694 IVQLGSTNKELSL
+694 
-707 QQLYLAQTLGMEA
+707 
-720 KIYLNHYSKKNP
+720 
-732 DLIRYR
+732 
-738 VEFTPTNE
+738 
-746 LVEKIACEKK
+746 
-756 KNNYIERE
+756 
-764 QIKHVDLAKPKKIM
+764 
-778 SVEKEDYSYDV
+778 
-789 TTESEHFEVSGIYSH
+789 
-804 NCRSFLQPY
+804 CRSFLQPY

>member
-1 MTEEDLVFKREN
+1 
-13 LYRFSFFIE
+13 
-22 NGGVEMELLKV
+22 MELLKV

-40 VDFNRLKIEKAIVG
+40 VDFDRLKIEKAIVG

-69 KRIARDIERELEAGV
+69 KRIARDIERELEEGV
-84 LFDGRNT
+84 IFDGRNP
-91 SKTLSNPSGDNTRKT
+91 SKTLPNPSGDNTSKT
-106 LTPIPIHAIED
+106 LTPIPINIIED

-335 APFLSIFLWINEKSD
+335 APFLSIFLWLNEKPD
-350 YIKETAMLIEEM
+350 YVKETAMLIGEM

-370 KDKNGRAVTI
+370 KDKNGRAMTI

-388 LDDNNTYPDSPYYY
+388 LDDNNTYPESPYYY

-437 GCVDGDEIITYK
+437 GCVDGDETVNYTIVDNSISQYR
-449 FKNNIYVESFKR
+449 NVRIQD
-461 MWFRFSKCFEVKT
+461 MWKMMSEMYLIKK
-474 QNNGIDEYIDLK
+474 QLNGKDEYIDLK
-486 DVTIYDTKK
+486 GVQILDTKK
-495 GFADCYRIIKNRSQ
+495 GFVDCYRIIRNYSKEWLKIYFS
-509 RWKQIA
+509 
-515 FENGRNILCTEDH
+515 NGQSILCTKDH
-528 PFETENRGIVQAK
+528 PFDTENRGIV
-541 DLQYTDL
+541 
-548 IKVNYSSYA
+548 YA
-557 EESMD
+557 E
-562 KNNLEAWFLGFMLC
+562 NL
-576 DGCYQNN
+576 N
-583 HVFASIAAQGED
+583 
-595 DIAKRWNYVVKS
+595 
-607 YYKMNSQIKL
+607 
-617 WERGKKGTYYDLIM
+617 
-631 LSNGN
+631 
-636 YALKEIIQ
+636 
-644 YFTELFGGIN
+644 IN
-654 KISRKIPH
+654 
-662 EVFSWDRSAK
+662 D
-672 LAFLAGMIDADG
+672 
-684 YINRTTHGGS
+684 
-694 IVQLGSTNKELSL
+694 
-707 QQLYLAQTLGMEA
+707 
-720 KIYLNHYSKKNP
+720 
-732 DLIRYR
+732 
-738 VEFTPTNE
+738 
-746 LVEKIACEKK
+746 KIAYATTKYK
-756 KNNYIERE
+756 DYDIIR
-764 QIKHVDLAKPKKIM
+764 ITKI
-778 SVEKEDYSYDV
+778 VKIEKEDYSYDV

-846 EEFWKLLEE
+846 EEFWRLLEE

-936 LQVMEFLNE
+936 VQVMEFLNE

-982 VKNVSDHDYVTN
+982 LKDVSDHDYVTN

-1034 TNIDALLSVMQFI
+1034 TNIDALLSVMQYI

-1120 HDRVLHL
+1120 HDRILHL

>member
-1 MTEEDLVFKREN
+1 
-13 LYRFSFFIE
+13 
-22 NGGVEMELLKV
+22 MELLKV

-54 AMEDLGPEHINEGLA
+54 AMEDLAPEHINEGLA
-69 KRIARDIERELEAGV
+69 KRIARDIERELEDGV
-84 LFDGRNT
+84 LFDGRNP
-91 SKTLSNPSGDNTRKT
+91 SKTLPNPSGDNPSKT
-106 LTPIPIHAIED
+106 LTPIPINIIED

-335 APFLSIFLWINEKSD
+335 APFLSIFLWLNEKPD
-350 YIKETAMLIEEM
+350 YVKETAMLIEEM

-437 GCVDGDEIITYK
+437 GC
-449 FKNNIYVESFKR
+449 
-461 MWFRFSKCFEVKT
+461 
-474 QNNGIDEYIDLK
+474 
-486 DVTIYDTKK
+486 
-495 GFADCYRIIKNRSQ
+495 
-509 RWKQIA
+509 
-515 FENGRNILCTEDH
+515 
-528 PFETENRGIVQAK
+528 
-541 DLQYTDL
+541 
-548 IKVNYSSYA
+548 
-557 EESMD
+557 
-562 KNNLEAWFLGFMLC
+562 
-576 DGCYQNN
+576 
-583 HVFASIAAQGED
+583 
-595 DIAKRWNYVVKS
+595 
-607 YYKMNSQIKL
+607 
-617 WERGKKGTYYDLIM
+617 
-631 LSNGN
+631 
-636 YALKEIIQ
+636 
-644 YFTELFGGIN
+644 
-654 KISRKIPH
+654 
-662 EVFSWDRSAK
+662 
-672 LAFLAGMIDADG
+672 
-684 YINRTTHGGS
+684 
-694 IVQLGSTNKELSL
+694 
-707 QQLYLAQTLGMEA
+707 
-720 KIYLNHYSKKNP
+720 
-732 DLIRYR
+732 
-738 VEFTPTNE
+738 
-746 LVEKIACEKK
+746 
-756 KNNYIERE
+756 
-764 QIKHVDLAKPKKIM
+764 
-778 SVEKEDYSYDV
+778 
-789 TTESEHFEVSGIYSH
+789 
-804 NCRSFLQPY
+804 RSFLQPY

-846 EEFWKLLEE
+846 EEFWRLLEE

-892 PGETIEKLLYNDYS
+892 PGENIEELLYNDYS

-936 LQVMEFLNE
+936 IQVMEILDK
-945 KCRKWKEE
+945 KCKKWKEE

-1034 TNIDALLSVMQFI
+1034 TNIDALLSVMQYI

>member
-1 MTEEDLVFKREN
+1 
-13 LYRFSFFIE
+13 
-22 NGGVEMELLKV
+22 MEILQV
-33 LKRNGDI
+33 IKRNGDI
-40 VDFNRLKIEKAIVG
+40 VDFDRLKIEKAIVG
-54 AMEDLGPEHINEGLA
+54 AMEDLDEEHINDGLA
-69 KRIARDIERELEAGV
+69 KRIARDIERELREGE
-84 LFDGRNT
+84 NT
-91 SKTLSNPSGDNTRKT
+91 SKNLAKTHDDNTSKT
-106 LTPIPIHAIED
+106 LTPIPIHTIED

-248 FMTACAVTAQIIFA
+248 FMTSCAVTAQIIFA

-335 APFLSIFLWINEKSD
+335 APFLSIFLWLNEKPD
-350 YIKETAMLIEEM
+350 YVKETAMLIEEM

-437 GCVDGDEIITYK
+437 GC
-449 FKNNIYVESFKR
+449 
-461 MWFRFSKCFEVKT
+461 
-474 QNNGIDEYIDLK
+474 
-486 DVTIYDTKK
+486 
-495 GFADCYRIIKNRSQ
+495 
-509 RWKQIA
+509 
-515 FENGRNILCTEDH
+515 
-528 PFETENRGIVQAK
+528 
-541 DLQYTDL
+541 
-548 IKVNYSSYA
+548 
-557 EESMD
+557 
-562 KNNLEAWFLGFMLC
+562 
-576 DGCYQNN
+576 
-583 HVFASIAAQGED
+583 
-595 DIAKRWNYVVKS
+595 
-607 YYKMNSQIKL
+607 
-617 WERGKKGTYYDLIM
+617 
-631 LSNGN
+631 
-636 YALKEIIQ
+636 
-644 YFTELFGGIN
+644 
-654 KISRKIPH
+654 
-662 EVFSWDRSAK
+662 
-672 LAFLAGMIDADG
+672 
-684 YINRTTHGGS
+684 
-694 IVQLGSTNKELSL
+694 
-707 QQLYLAQTLGMEA
+707 
-720 KIYLNHYSKKNP
+720 
-732 DLIRYR
+732 
-738 VEFTPTNE
+738 
-746 LVEKIACEKK
+746 
-756 KNNYIERE
+756 
-764 QIKHVDLAKPKKIM
+764 
-778 SVEKEDYSYDV
+778 
-789 TTESEHFEVSGIYSH
+789 
-804 NCRSFLQPY
+804 RSFLQPY

-832 LNLPYVAMQSKGNK
+832 VNLPYVAMQSKGNK
-846 EEFWKLLEE
+846 EEFWRLLEE

-892 PGETIEKLLYNDYS
+892 PGENIEELLYNDYS

-936 LQVMEFLNE
+936 VQVMEFLNE

-982 VKNVSDHDYVTN
+982 LKDVSDHDYVTN

-1034 TNIDALLSVMQFI
+1034 TNIDALLSVMQYI

>member
-84 LFDGRNT
+84 LFDGRNP
-91 SKTLSNPSGDNTRKT
+91 SKTLSNPSGDNTSKT
-106 LTPIPIHAIED
+106 LAPIPIHTIED

-300 ENLEKLT
+300 ENLKKLT

-335 APFLSIFLWINEKSD
+335 APFLSIFLWINEKPD
-350 YIKETAMLIEEM
+350 YVKETAMLIEEM

-388 LDDNNTYPDSPYYY
+388 LDDNNTYPDSSYFY

-437 GCVDGDEIITYK
+437 GCVDGDETVSFTIIDNSITRYHNVK
-449 FKNNIYVESFKR
+449 IQDMWKMMGEIYPIK
-461 MWFRFSKCFEVKT
+461 K
-474 QNNGIDEYIDLK
+474 QINGKDEYIDLK
-486 DVTIYDTKK
+486 GIKILDTKK
-495 GFADCYRIIKNRSQ
+495 GYVDCYRIIKNYSND
-509 RWKQIA
+509 WVEVHFSNHQI
-515 FENGRNILCTEDH
+515 ITCTNDH
-528 PFETENRGIVQAK
+528 PFDTENRGVVFAGH
-541 DLQYTDL
+541 L
-548 IKVNYSSYA
+548 KVNDEIA
-557 EESMD
+557 
-562 KNNLEAWFLGFMLC
+562 C
-576 DGCYQNN
+576 
-583 HVFASIAAQGED
+583 AS
-595 DIAKRWNYVVKS
+595 
-607 YYKMNSQIKL
+607 
-617 WERGKKGTYYDLIM
+617 
-631 LSNGN
+631 
-636 YALKEIIQ
+636 LKESKGHIIRVI
-644 YFTELFGGIN
+644 GVN
-654 KISRKIPH
+654 KI
-662 EVFSWDRSAK
+662 
-672 LAFLAGMIDADG
+672 
-684 YINRTTHGGS
+684 
-694 IVQLGSTNKELSL
+694 
-707 QQLYLAQTLGMEA
+707 
-720 KIYLNHYSKKNP
+720 
-732 DLIRYR
+732 
-738 VEFTPTNE
+738 
-746 LVEKIACEKK
+746 
-756 KNNYIERE
+756 
-764 QIKHVDLAKPKKIM
+764 
-778 SVEKEDYSYDV
+778 EKEDYSYDV

-832 LNLPYVAMQSKGNK
+832 LNLPYVAMQSKGNVVD
-846 EEFWKLLEE
+846 FWRLLEE

-869 RLKKVKS
+869 RLKRVKS

-892 PGETIEKLLYNDYS
+892 QGETIEKLLYNDYS

-936 LQVMEFLNE
+936 IQVMEFLDK
-945 KCRKWKEE
+945 KCKKWKEE

-967 TTGKFAKALQRDFGV
+967 TTGKFAKALQRDFGI
-982 VKNVSDHDYVTN
+982 VKDVSDHDYVTN

-1034 TNIDALLSVMQFI
+1034 TNIDALLSVMQYI

-1061 YCFDCGFEGEIES
+1061 YCFDCGYEGEIES

>member
-1 MTEEDLVFKREN
+1 
-13 LYRFSFFIE
+13 
-22 NGGVEMELLKV
+22 MELLKV

-69 KRIARDIERELEAGV
+69 KRIARDIEREMEAGV
-84 LFDGRNT
+84 LFDGRNP
-91 SKTLSNPSGDNTRKT
+91 SKTLSNPSGDNTSNT

-350 YIKETAMLIEEM
+350 YVKETAMLIEEM

-437 GCVDGDEIITYK
+437 GC
-449 FKNNIYVESFKR
+449 
-461 MWFRFSKCFEVKT
+461 
-474 QNNGIDEYIDLK
+474 
-486 DVTIYDTKK
+486 
-495 GFADCYRIIKNRSQ
+495 
-509 RWKQIA
+509 
-515 FENGRNILCTEDH
+515 
-528 PFETENRGIVQAK
+528 
-541 DLQYTDL
+541 
-548 IKVNYSSYA
+548 
-557 EESMD
+557 
-562 KNNLEAWFLGFMLC
+562 
-576 DGCYQNN
+576 
-583 HVFASIAAQGED
+583 
-595 DIAKRWNYVVKS
+595 
-607 YYKMNSQIKL
+607 
-617 WERGKKGTYYDLIM
+617 
-631 LSNGN
+631 
-636 YALKEIIQ
+636 
-644 YFTELFGGIN
+644 
-654 KISRKIPH
+654 
-662 EVFSWDRSAK
+662 
-672 LAFLAGMIDADG
+672 
-684 YINRTTHGGS
+684 
-694 IVQLGSTNKELSL
+694 
-707 QQLYLAQTLGMEA
+707 
-720 KIYLNHYSKKNP
+720 
-732 DLIRYR
+732 
-738 VEFTPTNE
+738 
-746 LVEKIACEKK
+746 
-756 KNNYIERE
+756 
-764 QIKHVDLAKPKKIM
+764 
-778 SVEKEDYSYDV
+778 
-789 TTESEHFEVSGIYSH
+789 
-804 NCRSFLQPY
+804 RSFLQPY

-892 PGETIEKLLYNDYS
+892 QGETIEKLLYNDYS

-936 LQVMEFLNE
+936 IQVMEFLDK
-945 KCRKWKEE
+945 KCKKWKEE

-967 TTGKFAKALQRDFGV
+967 TTGKFAKALQRDFGI
-982 VKNVSDHDYVTN
+982 VKDVSDHDYVTN

-1034 TNIDALLSVMQFI
+1034 TNIDALLSVMQYI

-1061 YCFDCGFEGEIES
+1061 YCFDCGYEGEIES

>member
-1 MTEEDLVFKREN
+1 
-13 LYRFSFFIE
+13 
-22 NGGVEMELLKV
+22 MELLKV

-40 VDFNRLKIEKAIVG
+40 VDFDRFKIEKAIVG

-69 KRIARDIERELEAGV
+69 KRIARDIERELEDGV
-84 LFDGRNT
+84 LFDGKNP
-91 SKTLSNPSGDNTRKT
+91 SKTLPNPSGDNPSKT
-106 LTPIPIHAIED
+106 LTPIPINIIED

-307 EFSLKKEIKDGIQ
+307 EFSLKKETKDGIQ

-335 APFLSIFLWINEKSD
+335 APFLSIFLWLNEKPD
-350 YIKETAMLIEEM
+350 YVKETAMLIEEM

-388 LDDNNTYPDSPYYY
+388 LDDNNTYPGSPYYY

-437 GCVDGDEIITYK
+437 G
-449 FKNNIYVESFKR
+449 
-461 MWFRFSKCFEVKT
+461 
-474 QNNGIDEYIDLK
+474 
-486 DVTIYDTKK
+486 
-495 GFADCYRIIKNRSQ
+495 
-509 RWKQIA
+509 
-515 FENGRNILCTEDH
+515 
-528 PFETENRGIVQAK
+528 
-541 DLQYTDL
+541 
-548 IKVNYSSYA
+548 
-557 EESMD
+557 
-562 KNNLEAWFLGFMLC
+562 
-576 DGCYQNN
+576 
-583 HVFASIAAQGED
+583 
-595 DIAKRWNYVVKS
+595 
-607 YYKMNSQIKL
+607 
-617 WERGKKGTYYDLIM
+617 
-631 LSNGN
+631 
-636 YALKEIIQ
+636 
-644 YFTELFGGIN
+644 
-654 KISRKIPH
+654 
-662 EVFSWDRSAK
+662 
-672 LAFLAGMIDADG
+672 
-684 YINRTTHGGS
+684 
-694 IVQLGSTNKELSL
+694 
-707 QQLYLAQTLGMEA
+707 
-720 KIYLNHYSKKNP
+720 
-732 DLIRYR
+732 
-738 VEFTPTNE
+738 
-746 LVEKIACEKK
+746 
-756 KNNYIERE
+756 
-764 QIKHVDLAKPKKIM
+764 
-778 SVEKEDYSYDV
+778 
-789 TTESEHFEVSGIYSH
+789 
-804 NCRSFLQPY
+804 CRSFLQPY

-846 EEFWKLLEE
+846 EEFWRLLEE

-892 PGETIEKLLYNDYS
+892 PGENIEELLYNDYS

-936 LQVMEFLNE
+936 IQVMEILDK
-945 KCRKWKEE
+945 KCKKWKEE

-1034 TNIDALLSVMQFI
+1034 TNIDALLSVMQYI

>member
-1 MTEEDLVFKREN
+1 MTEEDLVFKLEN
-13 LYRFSFFIE
+13 LKRFSFFIE

-40 VDFNRLKIEKAIVG
+40 VDFDRFKIEKAIVG
-54 AMEDLGPEHINEGLA
+54 AMEDLAPEHINEGLA
-69 KRIARDIERELEAGV
+69 KRIARDIERELEEGV
-84 LFDGRNT
+84 LFDGRNP
-91 SKTLSNPSGDNTRKT
+91 SKTLPNPSGDNPSKT
-106 LTPIPIHAIED
+106 LTPIPINIIED

-335 APFLSIFLWINEKSD
+335 APFLSIFLWLNEKPD
-350 YIKETAMLIEEM
+350 YVKETAMLIEEM

-388 LDDNNTYPDSPYYY
+388 LDDNNTYPGSPYYY

-437 GCVDGDEIITYK
+437 G
-449 FKNNIYVESFKR
+449 
-461 MWFRFSKCFEVKT
+461 
-474 QNNGIDEYIDLK
+474 
-486 DVTIYDTKK
+486 
-495 GFADCYRIIKNRSQ
+495 
-509 RWKQIA
+509 
-515 FENGRNILCTEDH
+515 
-528 PFETENRGIVQAK
+528 
-541 DLQYTDL
+541 
-548 IKVNYSSYA
+548 
-557 EESMD
+557 
-562 KNNLEAWFLGFMLC
+562 
-576 DGCYQNN
+576 
-583 HVFASIAAQGED
+583 
-595 DIAKRWNYVVKS
+595 
-607 YYKMNSQIKL
+607 
-617 WERGKKGTYYDLIM
+617 
-631 LSNGN
+631 
-636 YALKEIIQ
+636 
-644 YFTELFGGIN
+644 
-654 KISRKIPH
+654 
-662 EVFSWDRSAK
+662 
-672 LAFLAGMIDADG
+672 
-684 YINRTTHGGS
+684 
-694 IVQLGSTNKELSL
+694 
-707 QQLYLAQTLGMEA
+707 
-720 KIYLNHYSKKNP
+720 
-732 DLIRYR
+732 
-738 VEFTPTNE
+738 
-746 LVEKIACEKK
+746 
-756 KNNYIERE
+756 
-764 QIKHVDLAKPKKIM
+764 
-778 SVEKEDYSYDV
+778 
-789 TTESEHFEVSGIYSH
+789 
-804 NCRSFLQPY
+804 CRSFLQPY

-846 EEFWKLLEE
+846 EEFWRLLEE

-892 PGETIEKLLYNDYS
+892 PGENIEELLYNDYS

-936 LQVMEFLNE
+936 IQVMEILDK
-945 KCRKWKEE
+945 KCKKWKEE

-1034 TNIDALLSVMQFI
+1034 TNIDALLSVMQYI

>member
-69 KRIARDIERELEAGV
+69 KRIARDIEREMEAGV
-84 LFDGRNT
+84 LFDGRNP
-91 SKTLSNPSGDNTRKT
+91 SKTLSNPSGDNTSNT

-335 APFLSIFLWINEKSD
+335 APFLSIFLWLNEKPD
-350 YIKETAMLIEEM
+350 YVKETAMLIEEM

-388 LDDNNTYPDSPYYY
+388 LDDNNTYPGSPYYY

-437 GCVDGDEIITYK
+437 G
-449 FKNNIYVESFKR
+449 
-461 MWFRFSKCFEVKT
+461 
-474 QNNGIDEYIDLK
+474 
-486 DVTIYDTKK
+486 
-495 GFADCYRIIKNRSQ
+495 
-509 RWKQIA
+509 
-515 FENGRNILCTEDH
+515 
-528 PFETENRGIVQAK
+528 
-541 DLQYTDL
+541 
-548 IKVNYSSYA
+548 
-557 EESMD
+557 
-562 KNNLEAWFLGFMLC
+562 
-576 DGCYQNN
+576 
-583 HVFASIAAQGED
+583 
-595 DIAKRWNYVVKS
+595 
-607 YYKMNSQIKL
+607 
-617 WERGKKGTYYDLIM
+617 
-631 LSNGN
+631 
-636 YALKEIIQ
+636 
-644 YFTELFGGIN
+644 
-654 KISRKIPH
+654 
-662 EVFSWDRSAK
+662 
-672 LAFLAGMIDADG
+672 
-684 YINRTTHGGS
+684 
-694 IVQLGSTNKELSL
+694 
-707 QQLYLAQTLGMEA
+707 
-720 KIYLNHYSKKNP
+720 
-732 DLIRYR
+732 
-738 VEFTPTNE
+738 
-746 LVEKIACEKK
+746 
-756 KNNYIERE
+756 
-764 QIKHVDLAKPKKIM
+764 
-778 SVEKEDYSYDV
+778 
-789 TTESEHFEVSGIYSH
+789 
-804 NCRSFLQPY
+804 CRSFLQPY

-846 EEFWKLLEE
+846 EEFWRLLEE

-892 PGETIEKLLYNDYS
+892 PGENIEELLYNDYS

-936 LQVMEFLNE
+936 IQVMEILDK
-945 KCRKWKEE
+945 KCKKWKEE

-1034 TNIDALLSVMQFI
+1034 TNIDALLSVMQYI